1 MGKAKEGNN
10 IEYGVY
16 TSDGQQFIPCR
27 LTRAYFTT
35 NAGINT
41 YIDGVSKEI
50 EMDIEEYIKRVYNL
64 EGNTVE

>member
-35 NAGINT
+35 SAGINT
-41 YIDGVSKEI
+41 YKMEFQ
-50 EMDIEEYIKRVYNL
+50 
-64 EGNTVE
+64 GNKKWI